1 MKKNWL
7 LTTLLATVTIAM
19 GTTTTAFA
27 SPPTDITPEH
37 PGGVTAPHS
46 PDGIPSNIE
55 GPSTPS
61 WTSAIRFAMKNPGA
75 KVPGTNDFACKPRKG
90 THPVVLIPGTSEDA
104 FITWS
109 YYGPHLKAAGF
120 CAYTFNYNP
129 ETHPLVEAAETS
141 GNIYSTAAFMAH
153 FIDRVLKTTGA
164 QKVDLIGHSQGGG
177 PLPRAYIKYYGGAK
191 KVHHLVGLVPSNKG
205 TSMLGL
211 EKFLN
216 ASGIPLSTIFN
227 AAAQFRKLESL
238 PQQLQD
244 STFLRELNAD
254 GMTVPGITYTV
265 IATRFDNRVFPW
277 TNTFINEPGVKNIV
291 IQDVCPLDHS
301 AHTNIPYDPMT
312 FQIVINALDPER
324 AAPVI
329 CTIRPFRPR

>member
-141 GNIYSTAAFMAH
+141 GNIYSTAAFMPTSLTGCSRQPVLRRSISSA
-153 FIDRVLKTTGA
+153 IRRVAVPCRARTSNITEA
-164 QKVDLIGHSQGGG
+164 
-177 PLPRAYIKYYGGAK
+177 PRRSIISS
-191 KVHHLVGLVPSNKG
+191 V
-205 TSMLGL
+205 
-211 EKFLN
+211 
-216 ASGIPLSTIFN
+216 
-227 AAAQFRKLESL
+227 
-238 PQQLQD
+238 
-244 STFLRELNAD
+244 
-254 GMTVPGITYTV
+254 
-265 IATRFDNRVFPW
+265 
-277 TNTFINEPGVKNIV
+277 
-291 IQDVCPLDHS
+291 
-301 AHTNIPYDPMT
+301 
-312 FQIVINALDPER
+312 
-324 AAPVI
+324 
-329 CTIRPFRPR
+329 

>member
-109 YYGPHLKAAGF
+109 YYGPHLKGAGF

-153 FIDRVLKTTGA
+153 FIDRVLNNRCSEGRSHRPFAGWRSPAARVHQILRRRQEGPSSRRFSSFQQRNKHARPGEVPQCQWKSA
-164 QKVDLIGHSQGGG
+164 QHYFQCRSAVSQ
-177 PLPRAYIKYYGGAK
+177 
-191 KVHHLVGLVPSNKG
+191 
-205 TSMLGL
+205 
-211 EKFLN
+211 
-216 ASGIPLSTIFN
+216 SGIP
-227 AAAQFRKLESL
+227 A
-238 PQQLQD
+238 P
-244 STFLRELNAD
+244 
-254 GMTVPGITYTV
+254 TVARLHISQGTQ
-265 IATRFDNRVFPW
+265 RGWND
-277 TNTFINEPGVKNIV
+277 
-291 IQDVCPLDHS
+291 
-301 AHTNIPYDPMT
+301 
-312 FQIVINALDPER
+312 
-324 AAPVI
+324 
-329 CTIRPFRPR
+329 RPRHHIHRHRHPVRQPSISVDEYLHQ